1 MMPLVW
7 NFGHAR
13 EMAMDGALEDNYVIR
28 GFKVVVGSVVHIE
41 DPDCTA
47 YRSVQ

>member
-1 MMPLVW
+1 MRIFVNMMSLVW

-28 GFKVVVGSVVHIE
+28 GLFNKVVVGI
-41 DPDCTA
+41 C
-47 YRSVQ
+47 